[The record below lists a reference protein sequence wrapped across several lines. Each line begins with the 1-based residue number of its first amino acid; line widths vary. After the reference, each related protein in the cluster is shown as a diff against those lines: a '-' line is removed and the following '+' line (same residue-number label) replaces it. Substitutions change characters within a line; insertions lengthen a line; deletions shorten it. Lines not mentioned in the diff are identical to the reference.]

1 MTESVFLKVT
11 SAFLVGG
18 EIARAGEI
26 VEVSLTEAKD
36 LLNRGKAVL
45 ANESDAPKVAPRPL
59 AVGDTKDDDEAETSP
74 VVETETKTRGRK
86 KGK

>member
-1 MTESVFLKVT
+1 MSETVFLKVT

-18 EIARAGEI
+18 KLAAKDNI
-26 VEVSLTEAKD
+26 VEVSISEAKD

-45 ANESDAPKVAPRPL
+45 ADANDAPKVAPKPL
-59 AVGDTKDDDEAETSP
+59 AVGDTKEADEIEESP